1 MAMVEFSLVLVAFL
15 QVATSRSGNLGSSEC
30 PCITNSSSMYAVYEA
45 LVAGTDGLPASFGL
59 TGCQAYDSNLAKYGC
74 AQNAE
79 SYCSNPCCYV
89 DPELCPENKELCEVA
104 GGELGS
110 DVSPHCRTRRTDVSR
125 SLSNVSGQ
133 YSYETCGSVNV
144 YDTSELN
151 EPVAARRLRVAATAW
166 APWIVTKR
174 NLRGEEEW
182 AGPMY
187 DFLEETLD
195 VFDPN
200 PGINIVPG
208 WATAES
214 RAKYPESSYT
224 ACVHDVAVGN
234 FDICLADLW
243 ITPERNQLVTF
254 LPALRNDRFYLVVPK
269 AQGAQSGVS
278 LWARLERPFLPFTLD
293 AWMAVSGFL
302 CAMSLLLYLR
312 QLCETGCEFDGKNK
326 CTGNIVSFLQSLF
339 YVWHDFLLGQS
350 SMDVDNGPV
359 RKIFSLALAFF
370 ILITLASYTASLA
383 SLLVVK
389 NQASGGVESIEE
401 AIKSGMTIC
410 TGTALL
416 PTVTTVY
423 PRGKFLGVRMSA
435 APRTLWAGN
444 CSAMVITEDAISS
457 MFSGKFREDDCAAVE
472 AGSLTAAEAQC
483 REPGRDCQLAQV
495 GELLWSVPISF
506 PVNPKMA
513 HSFSWAFTSAIT
525 QGKFEDAKR
534 SHVQL
539 FPTSACQ
546 VEEPTLRLTSDDLSG
561 TMVISFTLMLIGF
574 VVMGFRQ
581 LRRKQTKSG
590 GREETEDPEEPKKTK
605 ETKDTI

>member
-1 MAMVEFSLVLVAFL
+1 
-15 QVATSRSGNLGSSEC
+15 
-30 PCITNSSSMYAVYEA
+30 
-45 LVAGTDGLPASFGL
+45 
-59 TGCQAYDSNLAKYGC
+59 
-74 AQNAE
+74 
-79 SYCSNPCCYV
+79 
-89 DPELCPENKELCEVA
+89 
-104 GGELGS
+104 
-110 DVSPHCRTRRTDVSR
+110 
-125 SLSNVSGQ
+125 
-133 YSYETCGSVNV
+133 
-144 YDTSELN
+144 
-151 EPVAARRLRVAATAW
+151 
-166 APWIVTKR
+166 
-174 NLRGEEEW
+174 
-182 AGPMY
+182 MY

-423 PRGKFLGVRMSA
+423 PRGKFLGVRM
-435 APRTLWAGN
+435 L
-444 CSAMVITEDAISS
+444 
-457 MFSGKFREDDCAAVE
+457 
-472 AGSLTAAEAQC
+472 GSC
-483 REPGRDCQLAQV
+483 
-495 GELLWSVPISF
+495 
-506 PVNPKMA
+506 
-513 HSFSWAFTSAIT
+513 
-525 QGKFEDAKR
+525 
-534 SHVQL
+534 
-539 FPTSACQ
+539 
-546 VEEPTLRLTSDDLSG
+546 
-561 TMVISFTLMLIGF
+561 
-574 VVMGFRQ
+574 
-581 LRRKQTKSG
+581 
-590 GREETEDPEEPKKTK
+590 
-605 ETKDTI
+605 